1 MRSFIITLFLFAA
14 TCALIVANNIYIK
27 NTAEQIVESV
37 SGEEFDEEP
46 IQATES
52 LNDFWEK
59 HHPIVGLSVGYKEL
73 DRMSD
78 LIIDLKIQLQLGNQ
92 SEVTRLRAMIVE
104 CADEISRLEH
114 FHLENLL

>member
-1 MRSFIITLFLFAA
+1 MRAFIISICLFAA
-14 TCALIVANNIYIK
+14 TCSAIVINNIYIK
-27 NTAEQIVESV
+27 NTADRIVDLVE
-37 SGEEFDEEP
+37 GETFDSHPLDTARELEE
-46 IQATES
+46 
-52 LNDFWEK
+52 LWEK

-92 SEVTRLRAMIVE
+92 SEVIRLRAMIVE